1 MDCACAVDQY
11 IHRRMLIFRLTQ
23 IIALSLLL
31 VACVDDGQVPGD
43 ETEDS
48 YDLSAPVA
56 RVIDGDTFVLSGVS
70 PRIRVWGL
78 DAPEWNHRG
87 GSAATA
93 AMRGLVSGKALRCR
107 VRDIDRYGR
116 YVGQCFL
123 PDGRDITAEMIK
135 MGVATEY
142 CYFSKN
148 YYRTCR

>member
-1 MDCACAVDQY
+1 
-11 IHRRMLIFRLTQ
+11 MLIFRLTQ

-43 ETEDS
+43 KTEDS

-78 DAPEWNHRG
+78 DAPEWNHPG

-93 AMRGLVSGKALRCR
+93 AMRGLVSGNTLSCR
-107 VRDIDRYGR
+107 VRDMDRYGR

-135 MGVATEY
+135 MRVATEY

>member
-1 MDCACAVDQY
+1 
-11 IHRRMLIFRLTQ
+11 MLIFRTLQ
-23 IIALSLLL
+23 IVALSLLL
-31 VACVDDGQVPGD
+31 VACND
-43 ETEDS
+43 EAPAPADKTGDS

-70 PRIRVWGL
+70 PRIRVWAL
-78 DAPEWNHRG
+78 DAPEWNHPG

-93 AMRGLVSGKALRCR
+93 AMRGLVSGKTLNCR

-148 YYRTCR
+148 HYRTCR